1 MTEINKY
8 QNGKIYKLVSSH
20 TDKIYVGSTCKERLC
35 QRLAKH
41 KSEFKLWLKDASKRN
56 ITSYR
61 LFELGDVEIVLLE
74 SVNCKSK
81 DELHKKEREYIEKF
95 KDNIVNHV
103 IPTRTKAEYDS
114 IYYLDNIERINER
127 SKQYYKE
134 HKEKKIESVAQYREN
149 NIEKIKAHD
158 KVRHQVLY
166 DCECG
171 KKQIKKGCKGAH
183 NKTKMHL
190 NFLKNQ

>member
-8 QNGKIYKLVSSH
+8 HNGKIYKLVSNH

-41 KSEFKLWLKDASKRN
+41 KSDFKQWLKNGKCN

-74 SVNCKSK
+74 SVRCESK

-95 KDNIVNHV
+95 KDNILNHV
-103 IPTRTKAEYDS
+103 IPTRTKTEYDS
-114 IYYLDNIERINER
+114 IYYTDNIERISER
-127 SKQYYKE
+127 SKQYYNE
-134 HKEKKIESVAQYREN
+134 HKEKIIESVAQYREN
-149 NIEKIKAHD
+149 NIEKIKAYD
-158 KVRHQVLY
+158 KVRQQVLY

>member
-8 QNGKIYKLVSSH
+8 HNGKIYKLVSNH

-35 QRLAKH
+35 QRLASH
-41 KSEFKLWLKDASKRN
+41 KSAFKQWLKNGKCNVR
-56 ITSYR
+56 SYR

-74 SVNCKSK
+74 SVKCESK

-103 IPTRTKAEYDS
+103 IPTRTKTEYDS
-114 IYYLDNIERINER
+114 IYYTDNIERISER

-134 HKEKKIESVAQYREN
+134 HKEKKIESVTQYREN
-149 NIEKIKAHD
+149 NIEKIKAYD

-190 NFLKNQ
+190 NFLKKQ